1 MQISL
6 WAGGPTLHLSGP
18 WEPLRTLP
26 DDPPDAPKLGFM
38 LSDGIAGL
46 LMMQTIPPDGAMP
59 LDRQELIDGLRRS
72 QWVTSGEAGFV
83 DVNVSRTN
91 SGIPYVYSLMKIPGE
106 PRGIHYNLTL
116 HLIGERVMQIRGHF
130 DEGTVTGMREAV
142 VYEMAQRSNML
153 REPTEDDPTGGWAHD
168 PFDHSTRGFVM
179 NMSELPDFDEQFPKH
194 PLTLA
199 RELLRNIAD
208 S

>member
-1 MQISL
+1 MQISM
-6 WAGGPTLHLSGP
+6 WPGGPTVQVADH
-18 WEPLRTLP
+18 WQRLRAMP
-26 DDPPDAPKLGFM
+26 DDPPDGQKFGFM
-38 LSDGIAGL
+38 HSDGVAGL

-72 QWVTSGEAGFV
+72 QWVASGEAGFI
-83 DVNVSRTN
+83 DVNVARTD

-142 VYEMAQRSNML
+142 VYEMAQRHNML
-153 REPTEDDPTGGWAHD
+153 REPTQDDPTGGWAHD
-168 PFDHSTRGFVM
+168 PFDHSTEGFVM
-179 NMSELPDFDEQFPKH
+179 NMSELPDFDGQFPNH
-194 PLTLA
+194 PLTMA
-199 RELLRNIAD
+199 RELLGNIAD